1 MEQRTFRHPGNG
13 HEETIDRD
21 PVIGVLF
28 FGGIYLLLKGLWVHC
43 VFWWIAVS
51 TGILLNINFGSFV
64 VAPLLSI
71 VYAFTIRDILAKRY
85 LRQGWIA
92 TTPSERTPYLSETPA
107 KRSEERRVGNE
118 GVSKCRSRW
127 SPYN

>member
-1 MEQRTFRHPGNG
+1 MEHRTFRHPGNG
-13 HEETIDRD
+13 HVETIDRD

-85 LRQGWIA
+85 LRQG
-92 TTPSERTPYLSETPA
+92 
-107 KRSEERRVGNE
+107 RSEEHTSELQPLMRISYAVFCLNN
-118 GVSKCRSRW
+118 KKDMIHTLNTTCT
-127 SPYN
+127 